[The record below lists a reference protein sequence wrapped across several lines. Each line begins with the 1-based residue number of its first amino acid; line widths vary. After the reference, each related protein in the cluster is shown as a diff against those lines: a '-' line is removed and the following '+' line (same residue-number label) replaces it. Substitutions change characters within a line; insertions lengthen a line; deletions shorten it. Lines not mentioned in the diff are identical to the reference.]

1 MTNPRPIR
9 LRVCIVIQSDIRKIG
24 FKSLHACHITGM
36 KVKANQVTQSAR
48 QLLIVGGLLTI
59 GLAPM
64 LLLLRTPIEDI
75 QLSSLTGEAIAIVLG
90 LILIFAA
97 RQTRE
102 ALLTGVL
109 LALVASSALMVL
121 GGMAGLIGGLF
132 GIVGVLVASV
142 PFLQNYL
149 TWKS

>member
-1 MTNPRPIR
+1 
-9 LRVCIVIQSDIRKIG
+9 
-24 FKSLHACHITGM
+24 M

-59 GLAPM
+59 SLAPL
-64 LLLLRTPIEDI
+64 LLLLRIPIADI
-75 QLSSLTGEAIAIVLG
+75 QLNSLTGEAIAVVLG

-97 RQTRE
+97 RQTQE
-102 ALLTGVL
+102 TLLTGVL

-132 GIVGVLVASV
+132 GIVGVIVASV

-149 TWKS
+149 TWKT